1 MQDGLRLT
9 GNSQIFCTENDM
21 AYFPFFHELD
31 NKNITIIG
39 GGNIALEK
47 IERLAGLGADI
58 TVIAPEIK
66 DEIFDF
72 PKVTCIIK
80 RYAPEDLSGADFV
93 ISATGDEKIDI
104 EVFEKCRAQKT
115 PVNVVDV
122 KDKCDFIFP
131 SVIRKKNLVIGVSSS
146 GASPQVAI
154 TLRKE
159 IENLIPDNIEDILDF
174 LEEIRPVVKNR
185 VDDPKIRH
193 RILKRAADICLRDKR
208 TLSAEE
214 LEELLINERES

>member
-1 MQDGLRLT
+1 MQDGLKLT
-9 GNSQIFCTENDM
+9 KNFTTFCTENDM
-21 AYFPFFHELD
+21 AYFPLFHELE
-31 NKNITIIG
+31 NKKIVIIG

-47 IERLAGLGADI
+47 VEKLSGLGAGI
-58 TVIAPEIK
+58 TVIAPEIRS
-66 DEIFDF
+66 EISDN
-72 PKVTCIIK
+72 PEVKCIIK

-93 ISATGDEKIDI
+93 ISATGNPDIDDEIFDLCREKKI
-104 EVFEKCRAQKT
+104 
-115 PVNVVDV
+115 PVNVVDR

-174 LEEIRPVVKNR
+174 LDELRPVVRSR
-185 VDDPKIRH
+185 VGDAKVRH
-193 RILKRAADICLRDKR
+193 RILKTAADICLKENRL
-208 TLSAEE
+208 LSSEE
-214 LEELLINERES
+214 VEKLLNDER

>member
-1 MQDGLRLT
+1 
-9 GNSQIFCTENDM
+9 M
-21 AYFPFFHELD
+21 AYFPLFHELE
-31 NKNITIIG
+31 NKKIVIIG

-47 IERLAGLGADI
+47 VEKLSGLGAGI

-66 DEIFDF
+66 SEISDN
-72 PKVTCIIK
+72 PEVKCIIK

-93 ISATGDEKIDI
+93 ISATGDKQVDN
-104 EVFEKCRAQKT
+104 EVFERCRADKI

-131 SVIRKKNLVIGVSSS
+131 SVIRRKNLVIGVSSS

-154 TLRKE
+154 KLRKE
-159 IENLIPDNIEDILDF
+159 IENLIPENIEDILDY
-174 LEEIRPVVKNR
+174 LEEIRPLVKIR
-185 VDDPKIRH
+185 ISDPKIRH
-193 RILKRAADICLRDKR
+193 RILKHAADICLGESR

-214 LEELLINERES
+214 LEELLVNER